1 MPSDASV
8 VFHDVWFRY
17 DSAGDPLFA
26 SLSVHLARGFTGI
39 VGANGAG
46 KTTLLRL
53 ATGGLSPEQGTVQS
67 PGDAIYCAQRTD
79 DPPAGLR
86 PLLEADDKEAYTLRG
101 RLGVAPDF
109 ASRWHSLSHGER
121 KRAQIAAALWRAPAL
136 LAIDEPTNHIDS
148 EARQLLVRAL
158 ERYRGIGLLVSHDR
172 ELLDALCTQ
181 CLWLEPPAAKLVPGG
196 YARAKAQRDSDRA
209 SAQRER
215 DKARRERDRTH
226 REVVSRREQA
236 SRSHRDRSK
245 RGLALKDH
253 DSRFVKNLARVTGKD
268 GRAGRLLRQLE
279 GRSDR
284 AEAKLAAA
292 RVEKTYE
299 LGIWLPG
306 SRSQRTLFQIAAGT
320 IALGGGRQLHFP
332 ELAMR
337 ADDRV
342 AITGPNG
349 TGKTTLV
356 QHILASAN
364 VPEEK
369 LTAMPQEVDAVLGA
383 AILQEARRLAP
394 EQLGHAM
401 NTVSRLGSRPARL
414 LESVEPS
421 PGELRK
427 LLLALGMAR
436 APHLIVMDEPTNHLD
451 LPSIECLENA
461 LADCPCGLLLVSHDE
476 RFLDRLEMQRWHISG
491 DGIGDSHLEI
501 GGGDTDAAKAARLT

>member
-17 DSAGDPLFA
+17 ETAGDPLLA
-26 SLSVHLARGFTGI
+26 SLSVHFSRGFTGI

-46 KTTLLRL
+46 KTTLLQL
-53 ATGGLSPEQGTVQS
+53 AVGALSPEQGSIQTT
-67 PGDAIYCAQRTD
+67 GDAIYCAQRTD
-79 DPPAGLR
+79 DPPEGLR
-86 PLLEADDKEAYTLRG
+86 PLLEADDKEAYSLRG
-101 RLGVAPDF
+101 RLGIEPGF

-121 KRAQIAAALWRAPAL
+121 KRSQIAAALWRAPSL

-148 EARQLLVRAL
+148 EARELLVRGL
-158 ERYRGIGLLVSHDR
+158 ERYSGVGLLVSHDR
-172 ELLDALCTQ
+172 ELLDALCAQ
-181 CLWLEPPAAKLVPGG
+181 CLWLEPPEAKLIPGG
-196 YARAKAQRDSDRA
+196 YARAKAQRESDHV
-209 SAQRER
+209 SARRER
-215 DKARRERDRTH
+215 DKARRERDRMH
-226 REVVSRREQA
+226 REVVKRREQA

-253 DSRFVKNLARVTGKD
+253 DSRAKKNLARVTGKD
-268 GRAGRLLRQLE
+268 ARAGRLLRQLA
-279 GRSDR
+279 GRSSR
-284 AEAKLAAA
+284 AEAKLEAA
-292 RVEKTYE
+292 RVAKTYE

-306 SRSQRTLFQIAAGT
+306 SRSQRSTLFHVEAGS
-320 IALGGGRQLHFP
+320 IPLGGDRFLHFP

-356 QHILASAN
+356 RHILANTHLAGG
-364 VPEEK
+364 K
-369 LTAMPQEVDAVLGA
+369 LTVLPQEIDAASGSQ
-383 AILQEARRLAP
+383 ILQQARELAP

-401 NTVSRLGSRPARL
+401 NVVSRLGSQPARL
-414 LESVEPS
+414 LESLEPS

-451 LPSIECLENA
+451 LPSIECLVNA
-461 LADCPCGLLLVSHDE
+461 LADCPCGLLLVSHDQ
-476 RFLDRLEMQRWHISG
+476 RFLDRLGTSRWRIESSG
-491 DGIGDSHLEI
+491 GGHSHLELGRI
-501 GGGDTDAAKAARLT
+501 EGAE